1 MACVRSLTLPEA
13 RWAVCAATYL
23 RRSNHCR
30 TLSNPFFFTVR
41 RVDDSRVRLHVV
53 FVSVIHP
60 VTSAVVAVVGDGRSG
75 EHLHG
80 RGNKGDVYGGE
91 VA

>member
-1 MACVRSLTLPEA
+1 MRSLVDVA
-13 RWAVCAATYL
+13 RGSLGGLCSDVFEEVEP
-23 RRSNHCR
+23 
-30 TLSNPFFFTVR
+30 LSNPFEPLFLFTGR
-41 RVDDSRVRLHVV
+41 RVHDSRVRLHVV

-80 RGNKGDVYGGE
+80 RGNKGDVYWGE